1 MKNRF
6 RLNLFR
12 FVLLLSVCVSC
23 SQEYDKALED
33 ALNLAGENRP
43 ELEKVLRHYHG
54 DTLKLEAAKFLFG
67 ICPVIILLQTPW
79 RSNPIM
85 MKWILCLRP

>member
-12 FVLLLSVCVSC
+12 FVLLLFVCVSC

-33 ALNLAGENRP
+33 ALSLAEENRP

-54 DTLKLEAAKFLFG
+54 DTLKLEAAKFL
-67 ICPVIILLQTPW
+67 IRNMPKRILIMRRNQEVQTVG
-79 RSNPIM
+79 
-85 MKWILCLRP
+85 